1 MRATAKHPTF
11 KEDISLARNGEI
23 RMPSGDIHK
32 VGVKKAF
39 QIVDERERN
48 GFYDAPELN
57 PDIQWK
63 NRKPEPKKEPDTK
76 IKEQTKSGPKQRSEP
91 ELEIETK
98 IESEPKEV
106 DEDDAGTFVRRSV
119 SVSRN

>member
-23 RMPSGDIHK
+23 RMPSGDIQK

-39 QIVDERERN
+39 QTVDERERN

-63 NRKPEPKKEPDTK
+63 NRRPEPKKEPDTE
-76 IKEQTKSGPKQRSEP
+76 IKEQTKSVTNHRPEP

-98 IESEPKEV
+98 TESKEV